1 MAVVL
6 SISAIVI
13 LFVAPIDAS
22 LAILIVAAVVAC
34 TALGFLGLQEHA
46 GGLDKSVGTIV
57 FYAIVVMYVIASAI
71 AIGIM
76 AHMTPKP
83 IV

>member
-1 MAVVL
+1 MTFVL
-6 SISAIVI
+6 SMSVIVT
-13 LFVAPIDAS
+13 LFGAPIDAS
-22 LAILIVAAVVAC
+22 LTMLIIAASVSC
-34 TALGFLGLQEHA
+34 IALGFLGLLERL

-57 FYAIVVMYVIASAI
+57 FYAIVAMYVIASLI

-76 AHMTPKP
+76 AHLAPKP